1 MLDVIAYKTDG
12 SSTKYKTNEKG
23 QILLFD
29 QKVDSS
35 LKLEVH
41 QFNTYFDLTVQEG
54 VVEYIFNLKQTIS
67 LPEKNKF
74 GWWLNLLEILVL
86 IVSAILFYLAWP
98 YVWDFANTIV
108 NAIV

>member
-1 MLDVIAYKTDG
+1 M
-12 SSTKYKTNEKG
+12 
-23 QILLFD
+23 
-29 QKVDSS
+29 S

-54 VVEYIFNLKQTIS
+54 VEEYIFNLKQTIS